1 MKRIYLIGPRGSG
14 KSTLGKS
21 LARALNYTFLDTD
34 EEIIKKE
41 KKNIGQIVVDKGW
54 EYFRDLETTVL
65 YSTSNLTKVV
75 VATGGGIVL
84 REQNRRFLQKEPFVF
99 FLKVSSKEAIKRLK
113 SKAEKQNRP
122 ALTHLSW
129 EEEIKKIIKEREK
142 FYVDCAKKIVE
153 GDKSIKF
160 LLEEIWEILKVKE

>member
-21 LARALNYTFLDTD
+21 LAKALDFAFWDTD

-41 KKNIGQIVVDKGW
+41 KRNIEQIVADKGW
-54 EYFRDLETTVL
+54 NYFRELETTVL
-65 YSTSNLTKVV
+65 YSTSDLNRVV

-84 REQNRRFLQKEPFVF
+84 REQNRLFLKKEPLVF

-113 SKAEKQNRP
+113 NKAEKQNRP
-122 ALTHLSW
+122 ALTSLSW

-142 FYVDCAKKIVE
+142 FYIDCAKKIVE
-153 GDKSIKF
+153 GDRDIKF
-160 LLEEIWEILKVKE
+160 LLKEILEILKVTG